1 MLIIYKSSLAVL
13 IIFVSPFWGE
23 TESFII
29 VITVSQWKILR
40 TNLEKVFDQFFTFFF
55 TIATAFKMSAPG
67 NNQCN
72 YKSYQTAKL
81 QNKSI
86 FNFILFKNR
95 PKSISYEIKIL
106 EPGPRKWCA
115 GSINKILLPSY
126 YLRNVRRMF
135 AMISRNIC
143 IRPSVTPTIFRE
155 AKFQLFK
162 WKNPAKHSG
171 CLL

>member
-23 TESFII
+23 TESLII

-40 TNLEKVFDQFFTFFF
+40 TNLEKVFDQLFLYIFF

-86 FNFILFKNR
+86 FNLILFKNR

-106 EPGPRKWCA
+106 EPGPKRWCA
-115 GSINKILLPSY
+115 RSINQNSPSKLLFEKCKKNVCHDIKE
-126 YLRNVRRMF
+126 YLYPP
-135 AMISRNIC
+135 ISDAHDI
-143 IRPSVTPTIFRE
+143 S
-155 AKFQLFK
+155 
-162 WKNPAKHSG
+162 WS
-171 CLL
+171 

>member
-1 MLIIYKSSLAVL
+1 MQELFGGLDNFCISILGRNRIFHHCYNCKPMKNFTYKSRESLWSAFY
-13 IIFVSPFWGE
+13 I
-23 TESFII
+23 
-29 VITVSQWKILR
+29 
-40 TNLEKVFDQFFTFFF
+40 FFF

-106 EPGPRKWCA
+106 EPGPKRWCA
-115 GSINKILLPSY
+115 RSINKILLPSY
-126 YLRNVRRMF
+126 YLKNVRRMF

-155 AKFQLFK
+155 AKFQLFN